1 MSDYKISL
9 RNLLTVKSIITIMF
23 GIVYCALA
31 VMGKIDPDKFHT
43 IFLMIASF
51 YFGTQLEK
59 QKATNVES
67 KETE

>member
-1 MSDYKISL
+1 MKDYKITV

-31 VMGKIDPDKFHT
+31 IIGKIDPDKFHT

-59 QKATNVES
+59 QKTNNL
-67 KETE
+67 ETE

>member
-23 GIVYCALA
+23 GLVYCALA
-31 VMGKIDPDKFHT
+31 VMGRIDPDKFHS

-59 QKATNVES
+59 QRTPSTES
-67 KETE
+67 AETE

>member
-1 MSDYKISL
+1 MKDYKITV

-23 GIVYCALA
+23 GVVYCALA
-31 VMGKIDPDKFHT
+31 IIGKIDPDKFHT

-59 QKATNVES
+59 QKNDNT
-67 KETE
+67 ETE

>member
-1 MSDYKISL
+1 MKDYKITV

-31 VMGKIDPDKFHT
+31 IIGKIDSDKFHT

-59 QKATNVES
+59 QKNDTT
-67 KETE
+67 ETE

>member
-1 MSDYKISL
+1 MKDYKITV

-23 GIVYCALA
+23 GIVYCVLA
-31 VMGKIDPDKFHT
+31 IIGKIDPDKFHT

-59 QKATNVES
+59 QKAGVDSLE
-67 KETE
+67 ETG

>member
-23 GIVYCALA
+23 GLVYCALA
-31 VMGKIDPDKFHT
+31 IKGTIDPDKFHT

-59 QKATNVES
+59 QKASNSVP

>member
-1 MSDYKISL
+1 MNEYKITI

-23 GIVYCALA
+23 SVVYCILA
-31 VMGKIDPDKFHT
+31 AKGTIDADRFHT

-59 QKATNVES
+59 TQAKD
-67 KETE
+67 KE

>member
-1 MSDYKISL
+1 MKDYKITV

-31 VMGKIDPDKFHT
+31 IIGKIDPDKFHT

-59 QKATNVES
+59 QKNNNL
-67 KETE
+67 ETE

>member
-1 MSDYKISL
+1 MKDYKITI

-31 VMGKIDPDKFHT
+31 IIGKIDPDKFHT

-59 QKATNVES
+59 QKTIVNNLE
-67 KETE
+67 ETE

>member
-1 MSDYKISL
+1 MDNYKLTL

-23 GIVYCALA
+23 GLVYCYLA
-31 VMGKIDPDKFHT
+31 ITKTVDADKFHT

-59 QKATNVES
+59 RSQENDKQE
-67 KETE
+67 

>member
-1 MSDYKISL
+1 MKEYRISI

-23 GIVYCALA
+23 GIVYCIMF

-43 IFLMIASF
+43 IFLMITSF

-59 QKATNVES
+59 QKASQVTSE
-67 KETE
+67 EME

>member
-1 MSDYKISL
+1 MKDYKITV

-31 VMGKIDPDKFHT
+31 IIGKIDPDKFHT

-59 QKATNVES
+59 QKNDVA
-67 KETE
+67 ETE